1 MKHPFFGAFTIAVLA
16 VGGFGHRIIAEEPA
30 RESPAQAAVFV
41 PFDFYPR
48 HREELGLN
56 EEQGREMQRIAE
68 GMRETA
74 SKFEAER
81 AGRTKALQ
89 EVMSQNPVDVQRAM
103 DCFHA
108 VLNAENEL
116 KALQFHGGLAMR
128 NTLSPEQFGKLQ
140 SLATKESTSRRVE
153 VRAEFHERI
162 QQLKR
167 EVHQRL
173 GGEPPPEIIERIKQI
188 EELAKEGRL
197 GDAKNQLEQVLRR
210 LRNPS
215 GPADES
221 RVGGKPTNR

>member
-1 MKHPFFGAFTIAVLA
+1 MRNPFFGAFAMAILA

-41 PFDFYPR
+41 PFDFYQR

-56 EEQGREMQRIAE
+56 EEQIREMQRIAE
-68 GMRETA
+68 GMREA
-74 SKFEAER
+74 ARKSEAER
-81 AGRTKALQ
+81 ATRTKALQ
-89 EVMSQNPVDVQRAM
+89 EAVSRNPVDVQRAM
-103 DCFHA
+103 ECFQA

-116 KALQFHGGLAMR
+116 KALQFRGGLTMR
-128 NTLSPEQFGKLQ
+128 NALSPEQFGKLQ
-140 SLATKESTSRRVE
+140 TLATKESTSRRVE

-173 GGEPPPEIIERIKQI
+173 GEPSPEIIERIKQI
-188 EELAKEGRL
+188 EELAREGRL
-197 GDAKNQLEQVLRR
+197 GEAKNQLEQVLRR
-210 LRNPS
+210 LRDQS

-221 RVGGKPTNR
+221 RVGGKPTNQ

>member
-1 MKHPFFGAFTIAVLA
+1 MKHPFLGAFTIAVLA
-16 VGGFGHRIIAEEPA
+16 VEGFDHPSTAQEPA

-56 EEQGREMQRIAE
+56 EEQVREMQRIAE
-68 GMRETA
+68 GMHETA
-74 SKFEAER
+74 RKSEAER
-81 AGRTKALQ
+81 AERTKALQ
-89 EVMSQNPVDVQRAM
+89 EVLSRNPVDVQRAM
-103 DCFHA
+103 ECFQA

-116 KALQFHGGLAMR
+116 KALQFRGGLVMR
-128 NTLSPEQFGKLQ
+128 NALSPEQFGKLQ
-140 SLATKESTSRRVE
+140 TLATKESASQRVE

-173 GGEPPPEIIERIKQI
+173 GEPPPEIIERIRQI

-210 LRNPS
+210 LRNQS
-215 GPADES
+215 EPADKS
-221 RVGGKPTNR
+221 RVGGKPTNQ